1 MTILSF
7 VVAILLSILTLGDAA
22 STFSPARPPALPLA
36 VKSPY
41 LSTWVEAGTRG
52 GNGGYLAGEW
62 ARHWAGRIT
71 AWSGVIRVDGQAFV
85 WMGDPLP
92 GQGVTYVDQVS
103 YSYTSTKSI
112 FTMDVAGKVAM
123 TITFLSPVNPDDLK
137 RQSLTLSYMQ
147 VSVTSKDGKSHEV
160 QLYTDISAEWASGE
174 DDAIV
179 EWKHTE
185 NDKQSYHQVHR
196 QTQITFDENDKPNGN
211 GMANWGTVYYA
222 TDKTSS
228 LTVAS
233 GKDNAVR
240 GSFVKTGKLDGSKD
254 TNFRAVNKDYPVF
267 AYAVELGRVT
277 DQPKST
283 LFTIG
288 LLQQQAVQFLG
299 ADGLQALPA
308 LWTSY
313 FSSEESALLFFH
325 NDFAHQSEVNAKLDT
340 MVADDTKKAAGQNY
354 TTVTSLAVRQSF
366 GATQLVGTQNKTY
379 LFMKEISSNGNTQT
393 VDVIF
398 PLHPILL
405 YLNPKLIK
413 LLLAPLYENQESGH
427 YPNQYSMHDLG
438 SHYPNA
444 TGHPDGKDEEMPV
457 EECGNMLIMTL
468 AYAQRTNDIAYL
480 KAHYPILVQWSNFL
494 VNDSLIPANQ
504 LSTDDF
510 AGKLQNQTNL
520 ALKGIIGIGA
530 MGEIARLTG
539 NSTDAKKYS
548 DISKD
553 FIAKWQVLGIN
564 KNPGGLPHTSLAY
577 GDSQSHG
584 LLYNIWADLEL
595 GLNLV
600 PKSVYDMQSAW
611 YPTVAAK
618 YGVPLDTRH
627 AYTKGD
633 WEMFTA
639 AASSPQTRDM
649 FIGLLARW
657 IGETNTNRAYT
668 DLYDAY
674 AGGYPGITF
683 VARPVMGGT
692 FALLVSS
699 LEKRSSM
706 S

>member
-1 MTILSF
+1 MTVLSF
-7 VVAILLSILTLGDAA
+7 VAFILLSIFTLGEAA

-41 LSTWVEAGTRG
+41 LSTWIEAGSDG
-52 GNGGYLAGEW
+52 GNGGYLAGSW

-71 AWSGVIRVDGQAFV
+71 AWSGIVRVDGQPYV
-85 WMGDPLP
+85 WMGDPLSRLN
-92 GQGVTYVDQVS
+92 VSNVDQTS
-103 YSYTSTKSI
+103 YSYTSTKSV
-112 FTMDVAGKVAM
+112 FTMDVAGKITM
-123 TITFLSPVNPDDLK
+123 TITFLSPVNPDDMK

-147 VSVTSKDGKSHEV
+147 VSVASKDGKSHDV

-174 DDAIV
+174 NDAVV
-179 EWKHTE
+179 EWKYSE
-185 NDKQSYHQVHR
+185 GEKQVYHQVYR
-196 QTQITFDENDKPNGN
+196 QTQILFDENDKPNGN

-222 TDKTSS
+222 TDKVHG
-228 LTVAS
+228 LVGAS
-233 GKDNAVR
+233 GQDTVIR
-240 GSFVKTGKLDGSKD
+240 GSFAKTGKLDGTKD
-254 TNFRAVNKDYPVF
+254 NDFRAVDKNWPVM
-267 AYAVELGRVT
+267 AYAMQLGPVT
-277 DQPKST
+277 DQPKSA

-299 ADGLQALPA
+299 ADGLKPLPA

-313 FSSEESALLFFH
+313 FANEESALLFFH
-325 NDFAHQSEVNAKLDT
+325 NDYAYQKEANNKLDT
-340 MVADDTKKAAGQNY
+340 TVVDDTKKAAGNNY
-354 TTVTSLAVRQSF
+354 TIVTSLAVRQSF
-366 GATQLVGTQNKTY
+366 GALQLVGNKNKTY

-405 YLNPKLIK
+405 YFNPSLIK
-413 LLLAPLYENQESGH
+413 LLLEPLYENQESGH
-427 YPNQYSMHDLG
+427 YPNRYSMHDLG
-438 SHYPNA
+438 THYPNA

-480 KAHYPILVQWSNFL
+480 KAHYPILVQWTNFL

-539 NSTDAKKYS
+539 NKADAS
-548 DISKD
+548 RFTSISKD
-553 FIAKWQVLGIN
+553 YITKWQVLGIN

-577 GDSQSHG
+577 GDAQSHG
-584 LLYNIWADLEL
+584 LLYNLWADLEL
-595 GLNLV
+595 GLSLV
-600 PKSVYDMQSAW
+600 PEKVYDIQSAW
-611 YPTVAAK
+611 YPTVALR

-639 AASSPQTRDM
+639 ATTSDETRDM
-649 FIGLLARW
+649 FIGLLAKW
-657 IGETNTNRAYT
+657 INETPTNRAYT

-674 AGGYPGITF
+674 GGNYPGITF
-683 VARPVMGGT
+683 IARPVMGGT
-692 FALLVSS
+692 FALLVSNP
-699 LEKRSSM
+699 ETRFRSH
-706 S
+706 